1 MKKIGLTGGIG
12 SGKSTVANFFAELG
26 IEVIDADK
34 IVHELLADNA
44 AVLQKIIEHFGSMV
58 VTEKHELDRKLLREI
73 IFNDIKERKW
83 LENLLHPLVYK
94 IMIERANMTKS
105 PYCVLVIPLLFETNS
120 SSMVDRVLVVES
132 SQENQIIRSLKR
144 DQTNLAD
151 IKNIMAAQID
161 RETRLKKADDIIYN
175 DGTLETL
182 KSQIIK
188 LHDKY
193 LHM

>member
-34 IVHELLADNA
+34 IVHELLADNTA
-44 AVLQKIIEHFGSMV
+44 ILQKIIEHFGSMV
-58 VTEKHELDRKLLREI
+58 VTEKHELDRKFLREI

-182 KSQIIK
+182 KSQVIK

-193 LHM
+193 LQL